1 MPKVLEKNGYRFSFY
16 SNENDENPH
25 VHISKGNG
33 NAKFWLVPKVTEE
46 YAYGFT
52 LRERRDIRIIV
63 NDNSTILTKK
73 WYEYFKKQ

>member
-1 MPKVLEKNGYRFSFY
+1 MPKILEENGYRFSFY

-33 NAKFWLVPKVTEE
+33 NAKYWLIPDVIEV

-52 LRERRDIRIIV
+52 IRERRDIRIIV
-63 NDNSTILTKK
+63 DKNSPILLKK
-73 WYEYFKKQ
+73 WYEYFEK